1 MGLLH
6 LATLSIVGGFY
17 GIFVGLILAGA
28 FDPANVCGAYESGDP
43 PSAANTIA
51 DCQAAF
57 DLVIKKGANGPLVVH
72 VVTMV
77 MRLEGF
83 LWAGL
88 GLSALAA
95 LFATSLRPGV
105 FMVGALSLNFASLT
119 HAHHIGLLGST
130 PWHAQQHT
138 FNYTLMIA
146 DGVTG
151 MMCIAS
157 LLTASSSKPKSKA
170 A

>member
-17 GIFVGLILAGA
+17 GVLVGLILAGT

-43 PSAANTIA
+43 PSAPNTIA

-72 VVTMV
+72 IVTMV
-77 MRLEGF
+77 LRLEGF

-88 GLSALAA
+88 GLSALTA

-105 FMVGALSLNFASLT
+105 FMVGALSLSFASLM

-130 PWHAQQHT
+130 PWHAQQHA
-138 FNYTLMIA
+138 FNTTLMIA

-151 MMCIAS
+151 IMCIVS
-157 LLTASSSKPKSKA
+157 LLTASSSKAKA

>member
-6 LATLSIVGGFY
+6 LATLSIVGVFY
-17 GIFVGLILAGA
+17 GVFVGLILAGT

-43 PSAANTIA
+43 PSASNTIA

-88 GLSALAA
+88 GLCALASSWLVHSPSA
-95 LFATSLRPGV
+95 SPRSRTRTTSGCSARRRGTR
-105 FMVGALSLNFASLT
+105 N
-119 HAHHIGLLGST
+119 ST
-130 PWHAQQHT
+130 PST
-138 FNYTLMIA
+138 PR
-146 DGVTG
+146 
-151 MMCIAS
+151 S
-157 LLTASSSKPKSKA
+157 
-170 A
+170 